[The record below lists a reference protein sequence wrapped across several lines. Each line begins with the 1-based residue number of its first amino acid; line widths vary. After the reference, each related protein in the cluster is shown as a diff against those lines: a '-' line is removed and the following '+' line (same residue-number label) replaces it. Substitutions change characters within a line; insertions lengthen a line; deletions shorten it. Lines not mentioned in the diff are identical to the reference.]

1 MKIIKNDLMYR
12 YYLLKKSL
20 EKLNNN
26 LDKLML
32 WAKS

>member
-20 EKLNNN
+20 EKLNNI